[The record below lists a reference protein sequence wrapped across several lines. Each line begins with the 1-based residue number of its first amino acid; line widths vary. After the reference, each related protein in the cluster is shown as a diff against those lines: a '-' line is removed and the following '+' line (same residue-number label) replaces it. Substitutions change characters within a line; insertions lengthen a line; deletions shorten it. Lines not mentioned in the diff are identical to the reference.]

1 MMIWRF
7 VLRLLCLCYIQHG
20 VSFSQSLQPPRA
32 HYTKVS
38 SLNAAANNDTPV
50 DEEGLDNNVLPNVP
64 VLPSFRDEESTKQ
77 RFIPPIFTNTTK
89 DEANFIKSTLMTNFM
104 FQSLP
109 DKTLDKLVLAFEK
122 VEYTKGS
129 VVIQQGDP
137 ITDTDYFYLIQ
148 KGECTVTVDMQIL
161 PSPYGTLS
169 AGSQFG
175 VASLLYNVPRK
186 ATVSAKSDT
195 ITLFR
200 IDRKTFRYFLDRQQ
214 PQEIDDVKQ
223 ELKVID
229 SAIDKVRI

>member
-7 VLRLLCLCYIQHG
+7 VLQLLCSCYIKRG
-20 VSFSQSLQPPRA
+20 ISFSHSLQPPRT
-32 HYTKVS
+32 HHTKVS
-38 SLNAAANNDTPV
+38 SLNVAANNDTPV
-50 DEEGLDNNVLPNVP
+50 DEEGLDNDVLPD
-64 VLPSFRDEESTKQ
+64 VLPTFRDEDREQK
-77 RFIPPIFTNTTK
+77 FIPPIFTNTTK

-109 DKTLDKLVLAFEK
+109 DKTLDKLVLAFDK

-148 KGECTVTVDMQIL
+148 KGECTVTADMQIL

-186 ATVSAKSDT
+186 ATVSAKSET

-200 IDRKTFRYFLDRQQ
+200 IDRKTFRYFLDKQQ